1 MIKRQGRI
9 IRNYNGYYYI
19 EAEDGRIYTCKVKGK
34 LKKERFSIVTGDVVC
49 FEQVNSEGMIV
60 SVLPRK
66 NFLQRPL
73 MANVDLVIVA
83 FACANPDFSWLLM
96 DKLLAL
102 AESAGIP
109 AIISLNKN
117 DIAPVGL
124 IEKCR
129 SIYGKIGYE
138 VFDICAADGTGVD
151 ALKKRLE
158 GKISVFAGPSGVG
171 KSTTLNAIDSSLELI
186 TGEVSEKIGR
196 GRHTTR
202 FAQLLPLAGGYVADT
217 PGFGNINLEEL
228 DFGTLPQDFRE
239 FVPLSARCR
248 FNTCTHTHEPDC
260 AVKAAVEA
268 GEIAQSRYDSY
279 LTMAAEIKNKKE
291 RNVKK

>member
-1 MIKRQGRI
+1 MIKKQGRI

-19 EAEDGRIYTCKVKGK
+19 EAEDGLVYTCKVKGK
-34 LKKERFSIVTGDVVC
+34 LKQERFSLVTGDMVY
-49 FEQVNSEGMIV
+49 FEQVGDEGMIV
-60 SVLPRK
+60 NILPRK

-102 AESAGIP
+102 AEGAGIP

-117 DIAPVGL
+117 DIAPEGL

-138 VFDICAADGTGVD
+138 VFDICASDGTGVEG
-151 ALKKRLE
+151 LKKKLE

-171 KSTTLNAIDSSLELI
+171 KSTTLNAIDHSLSLV

-202 FAQLLPLAGGYVADT
+202 FAQLLPFAGGYVADT
-217 PGFGNINLEEL
+217 PGFGNLNLEEL
-228 DFGTLPQDFRE
+228 DLGMLARDFRE
-239 FVPLSARCR
+239 FVPLAASCR
-248 FNTCTHTHEPDC
+248 FTTCTHTHEPNC
-260 AVKAAVEA
+260 AVKEAVEA
-268 GEIAQSRYDSY
+268 GEIAQSRYSSY
-279 LTMAAEIKNKKE
+279 LSMVEEIKNKKE

>member
-1 MIKRQGRI
+1 MNNKQGRI
-9 IRNYNGYYYI
+9 IRKYNGYYYVKV
-19 EAEDGRIYTCKVKGK
+19 ENDLIYTCKVKGK
-34 LKKERFSIVTGDVVC
+34 LRKERFSLVTGDIVE
-49 FEQVNSEGMIV
+49 FEQLGDEGMIV
-60 SVLPRK
+60 DILPRK
-66 NFLQRPL
+66 NLLQRPL
-73 MANVDLVIVA
+73 IANVDLVIVA

-102 AESAGIP
+102 AESAGIQ

-117 DIAPVGL
+117 DIAPAGL
-124 IEKCR
+124 IESCR

-138 VFDICAADGTGVD
+138 VFDICATSGNGVE

-171 KSTTLNAIDSSLELI
+171 KSTTLNAIDPNLSLL

-196 GRHTTR
+196 GRHTTI
-202 FAQLLPLAGGYVADT
+202 FAQLLPFAGGYVADT
-217 PGFGNINLEEL
+217 PGFGNLNLEEL
-228 DFGTLPQDFRE
+228 DLGTLATDFRE
-239 FVPLSARCR
+239 FIPLAADCR
-248 FNTCTHTHEPDC
+248 FTTCSHTHEPNC

-268 GEIAQSRYDSY
+268 GDIAKSRYNSY
-279 LTMAAEIKNKKE
+279 LSMVTEIKNKKE

>member
-1 MIKRQGRI
+1 LIKKQGRI

-19 EAEDGRIYTCKVKGK
+19 EAEDGLVYTCKVKGK
-34 LKKERFSIVTGDVVC
+34 LKQERFSLVTGDIVY
-49 FEQVNSEGMIV
+49 FEQAGDEGMIV
-60 SVLPRK
+60 KILPRK

-102 AESAGIP
+102 AEGAGIP

-117 DIAPVGL
+117 DIAPDGL

-138 VFDICAADGTGVD
+138 VFDICASDGTGVER
-151 ALKKRLE
+151 LKKRLE

-171 KSTTLNAIDSSLELI
+171 KSTTLNAIDPSLSLV

-202 FAQLLPLAGGYVADT
+202 FAQLLPFAGGYVADT
-217 PGFGNINLEEL
+217 PGFGNLNLEEL
-228 DFGTLPQDFRE
+228 DLGTLATDFRE
-239 FVPLSARCR
+239 FIPLASNCR
-248 FNTCTHTHEPDC
+248 FTTCTHTHEPSC
-260 AVKAAVEA
+260 AVKEAVEA
-268 GEIAQSRYDSY
+268 GEIAQSRYSSY
-279 LTMAAEIKNKKE
+279 LSMVEEIKNKKE

>member
-1 MIKRQGRI
+1 LIKKQGRI

-19 EAEDGRIYTCKVKGK
+19 EAEDGLVYTCKVKGK
-34 LKKERFSIVTGDVVC
+34 LKQERFSLVTGDMVY
-49 FEQVNSEGMIV
+49 FEQVGDEGMIV
-60 SVLPRK
+60 NILPRK

-102 AESAGIP
+102 AEGAGIP

-117 DIAPVGL
+117 DIAPEGL

-138 VFDICAADGTGVD
+138 VFDICASDGTGVEG
-151 ALKKRLE
+151 LKKKLE

-171 KSTTLNAIDSSLELI
+171 KSTTLNAIDHSLSLV

-202 FAQLLPLAGGYVADT
+202 FAQLLPFAGGYVADT
-217 PGFGNINLEEL
+217 PGFGNLNLEEL
-228 DFGTLPQDFRE
+228 DLGMLARDFRE
-239 FVPLSARCR
+239 FVPLAASCR
-248 FNTCTHTHEPDC
+248 FTTCTHTHEPNC
-260 AVKAAVEA
+260 AVKEAVEA
-268 GEIAQSRYDSY
+268 GEIAQSRYSSY
-279 LTMAAEIKNKKE
+279 LSMVEEIKNKKE

>member
-1 MIKRQGRI
+1 MIKKQGRI

-19 EAEDGRIYTCKVKGK
+19 EAEDGLVYTCKVKGK
-34 LKKERFSIVTGDVVC
+34 LKQERFSLVTGDMVY
-49 FEQVNSEGMIV
+49 FEQVGDEGMIV
-60 SVLPRK
+60 NILPRK

-102 AESAGIP
+102 AEGAGIP

-117 DIAPVGL
+117 DIAPEGL

-138 VFDICAADGTGVD
+138 VFDICASDGTGVEG
-151 ALKKRLE
+151 LKKRLE

-171 KSTTLNAIDSSLELI
+171 KSTTLNAIDHSLSLV

-202 FAQLLPLAGGYVADT
+202 FAQLLPFAGGYVADT
-217 PGFGNINLEEL
+217 PGFGNLNLEEL
-228 DFGTLPQDFRE
+228 DLGMLARDFRE
-239 FVPLSARCR
+239 FVPLAASCR
-248 FNTCTHTHEPDC
+248 FTTCTHTHEPNC
-260 AVKAAVEA
+260 AVKEAVEA
-268 GEIAQSRYDSY
+268 GEIAQSRYSSY
-279 LTMAAEIKNKKE
+279 LSMVEEIKNKKE